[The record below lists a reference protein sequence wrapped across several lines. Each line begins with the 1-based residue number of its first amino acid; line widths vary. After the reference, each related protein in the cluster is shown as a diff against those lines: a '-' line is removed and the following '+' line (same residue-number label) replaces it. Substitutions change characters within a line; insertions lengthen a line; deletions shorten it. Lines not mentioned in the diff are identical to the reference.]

1 MNEEKKEM
9 LLGNEDAILR
19 DVAGVLE
26 AMNIKEEYDT
36 FTVKRKG
43 KKLFSFRVR
52 GLSAEEREKC
62 RDDATKMVKNKK
74 LGGIAIPADFD
85 SAKFSSLLIVTAT
98 HPDDKKFLWD
108 NKELMQKANVLAP
121 WQLVDKVL
129 LSGEKDRVIDLIEHL
144 SGFDEEDDFNDLE
157 ETLKNS

>member
-1 MNEEKKEM
+1 MSEEKREYM
-9 LLGNEDAILR
+9 LQNEDAILR
-19 DVAGVLE
+19 DVSGVLE
-26 AMNIKEEYDT
+26 AMNITEEYET

-43 KKLFSFRVR
+43 KKFFSFRVR
-52 GLSAEEREKC
+52 GLTAEEREKC
-62 RDDATKMVKNKK
+62 RDDATKMVKNKR

-129 LSGEKDRVIDLIEHL
+129 LSGAKDRVIDLIEHL
-144 SGFDEEDDFNDLE
+144 SGFDEDDNDLE

>member
-1 MNEEKKEM
+1 MNEDKKEY
-9 LLGNEDAILR
+9 LLQNEDTILR
-19 DVAGVLE
+19 DIAGVLE
-26 AMNIKEEYDT
+26 AMNITEEYET

-52 GLSAEEREKC
+52 GLTAEEREKC

-74 LGGIAIPADFD
+74 LGGITVPADFD

-98 HPDDKKFLWD
+98 HPEDKKFLWD
-108 NKELMQKANVLAP
+108 NKELRQKANVLAP

-129 LSGEKDRVIDLIEHL
+129 LSGEKDRVINLIEHL
-144 SGFDEEDDFNDLE
+144 SGFDEDDNDLE
-157 ETLKNS
+157 ETIKNS

>member
-1 MNEEKKEM
+1 MSEEKKDYM
-9 LLGNEDAILR
+9 VQNEDVILQ

-26 AMNIKEEYDT
+26 AMNITEEYET

-43 KKLFSFRVR
+43 KKFFSFRVR
-52 GLSAEEREKC
+52 GLTAEEREKC
-62 RDDATKMVKNKK
+62 RDDATKMVKNKR

-129 LSGEKDRVIDLIEHL
+129 LSGAKDRVIDLIEHL
-144 SGFDEEDDFNDLE
+144 SGFDEDDNDLE

>member
-1 MNEEKKEM
+1 MSEEKREYM
-9 LLGNEDAILR
+9 LQNEDAILR
-19 DVAGVLE
+19 DVSGVLE
-26 AMNIKEEYDT
+26 AMNITEEYET

-43 KKLFSFRVR
+43 KKLFAFRVR
-52 GLSAEEREKC
+52 GLTGEEREKC
-62 RDDATKMVKNKK
+62 RNDATKMVKNKK
-74 LGGIAIPADFD
+74 LGGIAVPGDFD
-85 SAKFSSLLIVTAT
+85 SAKFGSLLIVTAT
-98 HPDDKKFLWD
+98 HPEDKRLLWD

-144 SGFDEEDDFNDLE
+144 SGFDEDDNDLE

>member
-98 HPDDKKFLWD
+98 HPDDKKFLWE

-129 LSGEKDRVIDLIEHL
+129 LSGEKDRIVDLIEHL
-144 SGFDEEDDFNDLE
+144 SGFDEDDDNDLE